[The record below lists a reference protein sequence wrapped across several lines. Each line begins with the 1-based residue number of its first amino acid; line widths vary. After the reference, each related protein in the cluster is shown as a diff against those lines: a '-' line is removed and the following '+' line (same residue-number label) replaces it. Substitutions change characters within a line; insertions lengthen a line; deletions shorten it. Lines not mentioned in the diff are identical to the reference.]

1 MSIVVSHFEPC
12 RPKIWNGRYS
22 RIPGDTTVFHLH
34 SIDGRLWP
42 VILWD
47 TEEGRATCKAV
58 ACESAVALVKAV
70 VSAKRLSGGSAGSFI
85 INEFGQVIVPSGNNR
100 YLVGVLRE
108 LPQFENP
115 LFPEEPIDLGDTS
128 SLQSGDPWKLPY
140 VGVQYNL
147 HRSSKIYFY
156 QVDGD
161 GGRPVFAP
169 NQDTGLI
176 KAIRAIR
183 PKGAVRIIVNPAG
196 LVLTKQDNGL
206 GSEESWEPVFV
217 GSIVPSLWFHQ
228 E

>member
-1 MSIVVSHFEPC
+1 
-12 RPKIWNGRYS
+12 
-22 RIPGDTTVFHLH
+22 
-34 SIDGRLWP
+34 
-42 VILWD
+42 
-47 TEEGRATCKAV
+47 
-58 ACESAVALVKAV
+58 
-70 VSAKRLSGGSAGSFI
+70 
-85 INEFGQVIVPSGNNR
+85 
-100 YLVGVLRE
+100 
-108 LPQFENP
+108 
-115 LFPEEPIDLGDTS
+115 
-128 SLQSGDPWKLPY
+128 

-147 HRSSKIYFY
+147 HRASKIYIY
-156 QVDGD
+156 QIDGD

-206 GSEESWEPVFV
+206 GLEESWEPVFV